1 MSRRRA
7 FCTALGVVVMECLA
21 LVACSCIESKR
32 IAPHTS
38 VSISPSVPKGALE
51 LPHEEVARRMQIQ
64 IKVTDIR

>member
-1 MSRRRA
+1 MSRRKA
-7 FCTALGVVVMECLA
+7 FFITLGVVVLECLTF
-21 LVACSCIESKR
+21 VACSCMESRR

-51 LPHEEVARRMQIQ
+51 LPPEEVARRVQIQ